1 MPIWI
6 GLYTQDSLSPVI
18 EHLKFFH
25 DHSMV
30 IVISLS
36 FIFFILISFSIFNKR
51 FNHFYLESQLIEFF
65 WTFAPSLMLIFLAIP
80 SIKILYLLEEQL
92 KPLITIKVTGYQ
104 WFWGYEYFN
113 KKRENEVHTQT
124 VFESNILKY
133 NKNFKLLE
141 VSNNLVLPYSVP
153 VRLLIT
159 SKDVIHSWAM
169 PSISIKID
177 AIPGRINQTTTT
189 INRPGILVGQCSEIC
204 GSGHRFIPI
213 YLEAINYKN
222 LV

>member
-6 GLYTQDSLSPVI
+6 SLYTQDRLSPVI

-25 DHSMV
+25 DHS
-30 IVISLS
+30 IVVVVSLR
-36 FIFFILISFSIFNKR
+36 FIFFVLICLSIFNKK
-51 FNHFYLESQLIEFF
+51 FNHYYLESQLIEFF
-65 WTFAPSLMLIFLAIP
+65 WTFAPSLILIFLAIP
-80 SIKILYLLEEQL
+80 SIKMLYLLEEQL
-92 KPLITIKVTGYQ
+92 KPLLTIKVTGYQ

-113 KKRENEVHTQT
+113 NKKGDMSNR
-124 VFESNILKY
+124 FESNILKS

-141 VSNNLVLPYSVP
+141 VSNNVLVPYSVP
-153 VRLLIT
+153 IRLLIT
-159 SKDVIHSWAM
+159 SKDVIHSWAI

-204 GSGHRFIPI
+204 GSGHRFMPI
-213 YLEAINYKN
+213 YLESIRYKN